1 MTLKEKT
8 TISNPTYLFEFKDN
22 QTKELI
28 YFIAQDTSSFKDRYN
43 KFTITEKSSPNNLI
57 GEVELVLD
65 GQYAYTVR
73 EQSST
78 TNLNPALS
86 GGVVETGKV
95 TVTDTEESIPTYE
108 PDSNTIRVY
117 NG

>member
-1 MTLKEKT
+1 MTLTEKT
-8 TISNPTYLFEFKDN
+8 TISDPNYLFEFKDN

-28 YFIAQDTSSFKDRYN
+28 YFIAQDTSSYKERFN
-43 KFTITEKSSPNNLI
+43 KFSITEKTNPNNLI

-73 EQSST
+73 EQASA
-78 TNLNPALS
+78 TNLDPTLS
-86 GGVVETGKV
+86 GAIVETGKV
-95 TVTDTEESIPTYE
+95 TVTDTESTVPTYE
-108 PDSNTIRVY
+108 PDSKTIRVY